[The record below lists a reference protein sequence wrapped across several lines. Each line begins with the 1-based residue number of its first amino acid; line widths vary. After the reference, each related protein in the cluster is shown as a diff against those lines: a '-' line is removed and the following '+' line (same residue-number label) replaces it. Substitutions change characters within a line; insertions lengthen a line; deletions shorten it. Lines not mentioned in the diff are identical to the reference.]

1 VRPVNT
7 ILDRFRRVAAV
18 PAAAGDDLAR
28 ELAPLF
34 AALDAIEEEAN
45 QLRARAALAAERRL
59 EDAAAE
65 AAHLAVVGRAEAE
78 EARREAE
85 IDARRASAKQS
96 GALGR
101 AAEAEVR
108 RIREDGASRIPA
120 LVEEVVACVKGG
132 AR

>member
-1 VRPVNT
+1 MRPVNT

-45 QLRARAALAAERRL
+45 QLRAQAALAAERRL
-59 EDAAAE
+59 EAASAE
-65 AAHLAVVGRAEAE
+65 AAHVAAVGRAEAD
-78 EARREAE
+78 EARRDAE

-96 GALGR
+96 DALAR
-101 AAEAEVR
+101 AAEAEAD
-108 RIREDGASRIPA
+108 RIREAGASRIPA
-120 LVEEVVACVKGG
+120 LVQEVVACVRGG